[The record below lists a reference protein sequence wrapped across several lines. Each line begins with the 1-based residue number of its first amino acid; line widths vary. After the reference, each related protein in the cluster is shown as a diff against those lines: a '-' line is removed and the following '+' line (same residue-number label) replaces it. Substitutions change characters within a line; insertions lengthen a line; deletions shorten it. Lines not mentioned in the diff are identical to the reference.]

1 MTKFWELE
9 KIEKP
14 IMSVE
19 EEKCEKHFLKT
30 YSRNSEDR
38 YIVQLPLKKDPEC
51 LGESQTSALGSLNS
65 LWRRLSKNPELLSLY
80 RNFMQE
86 YEALGHMELVTDNN
100 EPSTSYYLPHHGVF
114 KPDKTST
121 KLRVV
126 FNASALSSNGL
137 SLNNIQMNGGLTQE
151 DLFSIML
158 RFRKHKFVFSADIRK
173 MYRMIL
179 VDPQQRDLQRIVWKN
194 GENDTVKTYKLNT
207 VTYGTTSA
215 PYLATRVLHQLVKDD
230 SDFYMDDVL
239 TV

>member
-1 MTKFWELE
+1 
-9 KIEKP
+9 
-14 IMSVE
+14 MSVE

-30 YSRNSEDR
+30 CSRNSEGR
-38 YIVQLPLKKDPEC
+38 YTVQVPLKKDPEC
-51 LGESQTSALGSLNS
+51 LGESKTSALGSLNS
-65 LWRRLSKNPELLSLY
+65 LWRCLSKNRELLSLY
-80 RNFMQE
+80 RDFMQE

-137 SLNNIQMNGGLTQE
+137 SLNDIQMNGGLTQE

-158 RFRKHKFVFSADIRK
+158 LFRKHKFVFSADIRK

-194 GENDTVKTYKLNT
+194 GEND
-207 VTYGTTSA
+207 
-215 PYLATRVLHQLVKDD
+215 DE
-230 SDFYMDDVL
+230 
-239 TV
+239 